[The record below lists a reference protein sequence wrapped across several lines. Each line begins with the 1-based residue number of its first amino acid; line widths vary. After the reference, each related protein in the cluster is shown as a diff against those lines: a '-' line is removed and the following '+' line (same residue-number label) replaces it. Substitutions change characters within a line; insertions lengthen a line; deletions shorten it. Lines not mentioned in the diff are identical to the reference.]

1 MDQDIKCLMFII
13 CREFIW
19 LFAINCI
26 WDLSNSLC
34 ILICLLTFIWVSATV
49 NKSKVIYYIWMKF
62 IKIRQYNL
70 QATKLVNTFRANK
83 HVILSVFLIVL
94 WFQVISMEPILTRV
108 AHNHKLIR
116 LVRLGT
122 IAKIAEIALRILI
135 KFIFI
140 VLLVRV

>member
-1 MDQDIKCLMFII
+1 
-13 CREFIW
+13 
-19 LFAINCI
+19 
-26 WDLSNSLC
+26 
-34 ILICLLTFIWVSATV
+34 
-49 NKSKVIYYIWMKF
+49 MKF

-116 LVRLGT
+116 LVRLVT

-135 KFIFI
+135 KLIFI